1 MIAFATV
8 ALTAATMAMLI
19 AVSSA
24 GAAPA
29 KSVMLRVTKVSASS
43 EQKAN
48 NVTLAV
54 DGRARTRWVSASAS
68 YPQWLMLDLGRPRS
82 VGYVKVVWYLAAR
95 RPYTYGLQ
103 GSVDRRS
110 WSPLTSGMRARF
122 VRVRIT
128 GTSTGH
134 GWASI
139 REVSVY
145 SSTKPASTPTP
156 TPTPK
161 PTPTPTPKPTPTP
174 TPTPTPAPIPRSTG
188 PLNLNPPDGYVYN
201 GGGVTSVSGTL
212 SLGSNCTIVG
222 VNFTSGGV
230 RIRGNGNTIR
240 GCTFGPNS
248 WAALLIYVGSYNVI
262 DGNTF
267 NGKSGSGSCIQVL
280 GGGHNQITNNVTHGG
295 VTAIA
300 FLYSRSVNGGGA
312 ASIIDGNVVTGNTCD
327 GFSEEGITFDS
338 LGNEPVDT
346 GALDYDAIQSVSGST
361 VTLSSHAWPNYAGY
375 YVIFMDGALQ
385 GRLDAI
391 TSVSGNSFTLA
402 NVPSGALAGNHVEI
416 AAPFMNNE
424 VAHNTVTGWCIK
436 LYGLCFNN
444 NVHDNTVNGAIEDES
459 VDSLG
464 AANISVTKQPGRAP
478 NGYNTIQ
485 NNKVSGAI
493 TLEYY
498 NIPDVVADPW
508 PTAFQSMGNN
518 VIGNTCAS
526 VQADDQY
533 CYITGNSGGT
543 KLSNVTLSPLELV
556 P

>member
-1 MIAFATV
+1 MRRVLKRAVILMAACLFILGVVPAASSAMTSGKGATALAHRAAVVRNKITCLERQVAVAHNRSQVRRHVARLGWQVVRINNDTRELTRLTQCYGAKTSVRLRVNGLVSTV
-8 ALTAATMAMLI
+8 AALDSRMLELCGVFTGAQARTYTKNVTTAARSLSYW
-19 AVSSA
+19 SSYWRRH
-24 GAAPA
+24 PA
-29 KSVMLRVTKVSASS
+29 
-43 EQKAN
+43 
-48 NVTLAV
+48 
-54 DGRARTRWVSASAS
+54 
-68 YPQWLMLDLGRPRS
+68 
-82 VGYVKVVWYLAAR
+82 
-95 RPYTYGLQ
+95 
-103 GSVDRRS
+103 
-110 WSPLTSGMRARF
+110 
-122 VRVRIT
+122 
-128 GTSTGH
+128 
-134 GWASI
+134 
-139 REVSVY
+139 
-145 SSTKPASTPTP
+145 
-156 TPTPK
+156 
-161 PTPTPTPKPTPTP
+161 
-174 TPTPTPAPIPRSTG
+174 PTPAPTQAPTPSPTSIPLSTG

-312 ASIIDGNVVTGNTCD
+312 ASIIDGNVVSGNTCD

-498 NIPDVVADPW
+498 NIPDVVSSPW
-508 PTAFQSMGNN
+508 STPFQSMGNN

-543 KLSNVTLSPLELV
+543 KLSNVTLSPVVMV